1 MSCRVLEEMLE
12 KKLEPM
18 SCDDSF
24 AFCQVLGEAWGMVA
38 NHLHPHTAEG

>member
-1 MSCRVLEEMLE
+1 MSYKVLEEMLE
-12 KKLEPM
+12 PM
-18 SCDDSF
+18 SSDDSS